1 MCFSPFNF
9 GPHTE
14 KVEKKKILKQILEC
28 LAASAGLDVVSKS
41 YCKGHEYLAE
51 TQNSHSFL
59 SALPR
64 SLLPCLPEGE
74 ERSSLGSLL
83 EGSVV

>member
-28 LAASAGLDVVSKS
+28 LAASAGS